1 MENYHLLWKIDEIS
15 EILTI
20 KVQMGGG
27 GGYIGNLKVLLEILE
42 ALPPNGRSKF
52 PRLL

>member
-27 GGYIGNLKVLLEILE
+27 EVISEI
-42 ALPPNGRSKF
+42 
-52 PRLL
+52 